1 MSAKVLHLPPMKL
14 HESLTQRRVL
24 WAAAESSFGIAFVG
38 FCVACGASDN
48 ACETDARN
56 YKCKA
61 CGKHGVFAAEELEPY
76 MVIPF
81 PREDR

>member
-1 MSAKVLHLPPMKL
+1 MKL
-14 HESLTQRRVL
+14 HKSLTQGRVL
-24 WAAAESSFGIAFVG
+24 SAAAESSVGISSIG

-56 YKCKA
+56 YECRA
-61 CGKHGVFAAEELEPY
+61 CGKLEVFSAEELESD

-81 PREDR
+81 PRSTADA